1 MPDFKKE
8 VVVRDDADKERI
20 KLDAT
25 QSDIVVKNAGG
36 DLRLHFDG
44 VRAALYLGGKGNEG
58 DLIVRD
64 AANDERI
71 KLDGG
76 EGQIWVKDATGKERL
91 RLEDAGSIVA
101 RDGDGNILF
110 RFETSTGALY
120 LGHRPANPNTP
131 VDVDLFRERIKLD
144 GAEGEISVKNTRG
157 NKTLELEGAALFLGG
172 KDAGGGSVI
181 VRDNQNKH
189 QVVLNGHDGMI
200 WVKDPVSNNNAVQID
215 RTARVSVGCQ
225 GNDGDLVVHDKTNK
239 QTIRLDGAKGEIHL
253 GNADAAEN
261 FEVADP
267 VEATPGTVMSLGQDG
282 KLRPCSIAYDQ
293 TVVGVVSGADRY
305 RPGLVFD
312 RGETQDDSRMP
323 ISVMGK
329 VVCRADARYG
339 SIRVGD
345 LLTTS
350 PNPGCAMK
358 ASEPGRAFGT
368 VIGKALDSLDAG
380 EGLVPMLIS
389 LQ

>member
-1 MPDFKKE
+1 MTDFKKE
-8 VVVRDDADKERI
+8 IVVRDDSDKERI
-20 KLDAT
+20 KLDAA

-44 VRAALYLGGKGNEG
+44 ARAALYLGGKGNEG

-64 AANDERI
+64 SANDERI
-71 KLDGG
+71 KLDGS
-76 EGQIWVKDATGKERL
+76 EGQIWVKDTTGKERV
-91 RLEDAGSIVA
+91 RLDDAGSIIA

-110 RFETSTGALY
+110 RFDTGTGVLH
-120 LGHRPANPNTP
+120 LGHRPPNPNNP
-131 VDVDLFRERIKLD
+131 LDLDLVRERIKLD
-144 GAEGEISVKNTRG
+144 GAEGEISVKNARG
-157 NKTLELEGAALFLGG
+157 NKTLELDSATLFLGG

-181 VRDNQNKH
+181 VRDNENKH

-215 RTARVSVGCQ
+215 RTARVSIGCQ
-225 GNDGDLVVHDKTNK
+225 GNDGDLVVHNKANK
-239 QTIRLDGAKGEIHL
+239 QTIRLDGANGEIHL
-253 GNADAAEN
+253 GNADAAED
-261 FEVADP
+261 FEVADA
-267 VEATPGTVMSLGQDG
+267 VQVTPGMVMSVGQDG

-329 VVCRADARYG
+329 VACRADARYG

-350 PNPGCAMK
+350 PSPGCAMK
-358 ASEPGRAFGT
+358 ASEPARAFGT
-368 VIGKALDSLDAG
+368 IIGKALDSLDAG
-380 EGLVPMLIS
+380 EGMVPMLIS

>member
-1 MPDFKKE
+1 MPDFKSE

-25 QSDIVVKNAGG
+25 QSDIVVRNSQGE
-36 DLRLHFDG
+36 LRLHFDG
-44 VRAALYLGGKGNEG
+44 LRAALYLGGKDNEG

-76 EGQIWVKDATGKERL
+76 EGQIWLKDAAGKERL
-91 RLEDAGSIVA
+91 RLDDAGSIVV
-101 RDGDGNILF
+101 RDSDGNILF
-110 RFETSTGALY
+110 NFQVDTGVLY
-120 LGHRPANPNTP
+120 LGHRPPTSSLDL
-131 VDVDLFRERIKLD
+131 DVFKERIKLD
-144 GAEGEISVKNTRG
+144 GAEGEIWVKDARG
-157 NKTLELEGAALFLGG
+157 NKTFQLDGAALFLGG
-172 KDAGGGSVI
+172 KEAGGGSVSA
-181 VRDNQNKH
+181 RDNQGKTR
-189 QVVLNGHDGMI
+189 VVLNGHDGLI
-200 WVKDPVSNNNAVQID
+200 WVKDAASNNNAVQID
-215 RTARVSVGCQ
+215 GTARVAIGCQ
-225 GNDGDLVVHDKTNK
+225 GRDGELVVRDKQNR
-239 QTIRLDGAKGEIHL
+239 QQIRLDGSKGEIHL
-253 GNADAAEN
+253 SHADAAED

-267 VEATPGTVMSLGQDG
+267 VDVTAGMVMTVGQDG

-293 TVVGVVSGADRY
+293 TVVGVVSGAERY

-312 RGETQDDSRMP
+312 RGETPDDTRMP

-329 VVCRADARYG
+329 VACCADARYG

-350 PNPGCAMK
+350 PSPGCAMR
-358 ASEPGRAFGT
+358 AAEPARAFGT
-368 VIGKALDSLDAG
+368 IIGKALDSLD
-380 EGLVPMLIS
+380 EGQGMVPMLIS